1 MRLRIVGKDDE
12 RMPLLLTLPDPDPNL
27 ARSVET
33 NPAHLRDWLIGLPT
47 GNVMEA
53 GRMLLDALA
62 TLNRVKLEPEDR
74 AKLLEEY
81 QNSLEMLTGAFEAA
95 YSSPGLPMKDS
106 ARQAAQ
112 LALNLWLEMGLG
124 WKQALMDKV
133 EKKFSFFTS
142 TKMVPVL
149 MQSVLYCFWRTYL
162 VCIRLFQTL
171 PTGMWAEIHQ
181 LFRHAVENKFLEE
194 RKSDNPKEKASRS
207 IATIYKQILLLALV
221 DPQRFSGTELDKI
234 IEIIE
239 GYAVYAHFQPVSKLN
254 STAGFFLIELEQD
267 RAPQFVGN
275 RSLDHLPSQCL
286 LFDTIELAKKLH
298 KAESSVELKVPLA
311 HDRQKVQMWLELLR
325 RVIRQWSISPQRL
338 YQRIPAQAS
347 VEVVLGLSFSVLQLN
362 GGVPLQASGRTK
374 ADNAVSPTLPAEA
387 QPIPWQVINE
397 SPGGYA
403 ILARDLPSEQA
414 KPGEIVA
421 IRAASDAGWM
431 VASIRWLQQRHDGAT
446 EMGLQVMSAK
456 AQPVLVRALG
466 NGDSAYH
473 HALLLPSIAALKQAQ
488 RVVAIKGCY
497 TPLREF
503 SVIHSTGEETKL
515 RSAKL
520 VEQQM
525 GYDLFEYTT

>member
-1 MRLRIVGKDDE
+1 
-12 RMPLLLTLPDPDPNL
+12 MPLQLTLPEPDPNL

-33 NPAHLRDWLIGLPT
+33 NPLHLREWLIGLPT

-53 GRMLLDALA
+53 GRLLLDALA
-62 TLNRVKLEPEDR
+62 TLNRVKLEAEDR
-74 AKLLEEY
+74 AKLLDEY
-81 QNSLEMLTGAFEAA
+81 QNSLEMLTGAFETA
-95 YSSPGLPMKDS
+95 YASPGLPMKDS

-142 TKMVPVL
+142 TKMIPIL
-149 MQSVLYCFWRTYL
+149 MQSVLYCFWRTFQ
-162 VCIRLFQTL
+162 VCTRLFQPL
-171 PTGMWAEIHQ
+171 PMGVWGEIHQ
-181 LFRHAVENKFLEE
+181 VFRYAVENKYLDE

-207 IATIYKQILLLALV
+207 IATIYKQILLLALA
-221 DPQRFSGTELDKI
+221 DPQRFSGPELDKI

-239 GYAVYAHFQPVSKLN
+239 GYALYAHFQPVSKLN
-254 STAGFFLIELEQD
+254 SSAGFFLIELDLD
-267 RAPQFVGN
+267 RPPQFVGH
-275 RSLDHLPSQCL
+275 RSLDHLTGQCL

-298 KAESSVELKVPLA
+298 KAESNVELKVPLA

-338 YQRIPAQAS
+338 YQRIPAQSS
-347 VEVVLGLSFSVLQLN
+347 VEVVLGLPISVLHLN
-362 GGVPLQASGRTK
+362 GGMPLQPSLGAHHL
-374 ADNAVSPTLPAEA
+374 NAAFAAIDVAEM

-414 KPGEIVA
+414 RPGEIVA

-456 AQPVLVRALG
+456 AQPVLVRPLG
-466 NGDSAYH
+466 NGETQYQA
-473 HALLLPSIAALKQAQ
+473 ALLLPSIAALKQSQ
-488 RVVAIKGCY
+488 RVVAVKGCY

-503 SVIHSTGEETKL
+503 SVVHSSGDESKI

-520 VEQQM
+520 IEQQM
-525 GYDLFEYTT
+525 GYDLFEYTTD

>member
-1 MRLRIVGKDDE
+1 
-12 RMPLLLTLPDPDPNL
+12 MPLLLNLPEADPNL

-33 NPAHLRDWLIGLPT
+33 NPLHLREWLIGLPT

-53 GRMLLDALA
+53 GRLLLDALS
-62 TLNRVKLEPEDR
+62 TLNRVKMEAEDR
-74 AKLLEEY
+74 VKLLDEY
-81 QNSLEMLTGAFEAA
+81 QNSLEMLTGAFETA
-95 YSSPGLPMKDS
+95 YASPGLPMKDS

-112 LALNLWLEMGLG
+112 LALNLWLEMSLG

-142 TKMVPVL
+142 TKMVPL
-149 MQSVLYCFWRTYL
+149 LIQSVLYCFWRVYQ
-162 VCIRLFQTL
+162 VCTRLFQPL
-171 PTGMWAEIHQ
+171 PAGLWAEIHQ
-181 LFRHAVENKFLEE
+181 LFRYCVENKFLEE
-194 RKSDNPKEKASRS
+194 RKSDNPKEKSSRS
-207 IATIYKQILLLALV
+207 IATIYKQILLMALA
-221 DPQRFSGTELDKI
+221 DPQRFSGPELDKI

-239 GYAVYAHFQPVSKLN
+239 GYASYAHFQPVSKLN
-254 STAGFFLIELEQD
+254 SSAGFFLIELDLD
-267 RAPQFVGN
+267 RPPQFVGN
-275 RSLDHLPSQCL
+275 RSLDHLTGQCL

-298 KAESSVELKVPLA
+298 KAEQNVELKVPLA
-311 HDRQKVQMWLELLR
+311 NDRQKVQMWLELLR

-338 YQRIPAQAS
+338 YQRIPAEAS
-347 VEVVLGLSFSVLQLN
+347 VEVVLGLPITVLQLN
-362 GGVPLQASGRTK
+362 GGIPLAASDRS
-374 ADNAVSPTLPAEA
+374 DSSAVFAALDSLDV

-421 IRAASDAGWM
+421 IRSASDAGWM

-456 AQPVLVRALG
+456 AQPVLLRPLG
-466 NGDSAYH
+466 QGEAQFQA
-473 HALLLPSIAALKQAQ
+473 ALLLPSIAALKQSQ
-488 RVVAIKGCY
+488 RVVAVKGCY

-503 SVIHSTGEETKL
+503 SVIHNSGDESKI

-520 VEQQM
+520 IEQQM
-525 GYDLFEYTT
+525 GYDLFEYTID

>member
-1 MRLRIVGKDDE
+1 
-12 RMPLLLTLPDPDPNL
+12 MPLLLTLPEFDPNL

-33 NPAHLRDWLIGLPT
+33 NPLHLREWLIALPA

-53 GRMLLDALA
+53 GRMLLDALS
-62 TLNRVKLEPEDR
+62 TLNRIKLEAEDRVKLLD
-74 AKLLEEY
+74 EY
-81 QNSLEMLTGAFEAA
+81 QNSLEMLTGAFESA
-95 YSSPGLPMKDS
+95 YASPGLPMKDS

-112 LALNLWLEMGLG
+112 LALNLWLEMTLG

-142 TKMVPVL
+142 SKMVPLL
-149 MQSVLYCFWRTYL
+149 MQSVLYCFWRTYQ
-162 VCIRLFQTL
+162 VCKRLFQPL
-171 PTGMWAEIHQ
+171 PVGLWAEIHQ
-181 LFRHAVENKFLEE
+181 IFRYAVENKFLDE
-194 RKSDNPKEKASRS
+194 RKSENPKEKASRS
-207 IATIYKQILLLALV
+207 IATLYKQILLLALA
-221 DPQRFSGTELDKI
+221 DPQRFSGPELDKI

-239 GYAVYAHFQPVSKLN
+239 GYASYAHFQSASKLN
-254 STAGFFLIELEQD
+254 SSAGFFLIELDLD
-267 RAPQFVGN
+267 RPPQFVGN
-275 RSLDHLPSQCL
+275 RSLDHLTGQCL

-298 KAESSVELKVPLA
+298 KAESNVELKVPLA

-338 YQRIPAQAS
+338 YQRIPADAS
-347 VEVVLGLSFSVLQLN
+347 VEVVLGLPFSVLQLN
-362 GGVPLQASGRTK
+362 GGIPLRPSLGGS
-374 ADNAVSPTLPAEA
+374 DVSTSFKFLDSSEL

-456 AQPVLVRALG
+456 AIPVLVRSLG
-466 NGDSAYH
+466 NGETKYQA
-473 HALLLPSIAALKQAQ
+473 ALLLPSIVALKQSQ
-488 RVVAIKGCY
+488 RVVAAKGCY
-497 TPLREF
+497 TPMREF
-503 SVIHSTGEETKL
+503 SVIDSHGEETKL

-525 GYDLFEYTT
+525 GYDLFEYTTD

>member
-1 MRLRIVGKDDE
+1 
-12 RMPLLLTLPDPDPNL
+12 MPLQLTLPDPDPNL

-33 NPAHLRDWLIGLPT
+33 NPLHLRQWLIGLPT

-53 GRMLLDALA
+53 GRLLLDALS
-62 TLNRVKLEPEDR
+62 TLNRVKMEAEDR
-74 AKLLEEY
+74 AKLLDEY
-81 QNSLEMLTGAFEAA
+81 QNSLEMLTGAFETA
-95 YSSPGLPMKDS
+95 YASPGLPMKDS

-112 LALNLWLEMGLG
+112 LALNLWLQMSLG

-142 TKMVPVL
+142 TKMIPTL
-149 MQSVLYCFWRTYL
+149 MQSVLYCFWRVFQ
-162 VCIRLFQTL
+162 VCTRLFQPL
-171 PTGMWAEIHQ
+171 PPGLWAEIHHV
-181 LFRHAVENKFLEE
+181 FRYAVENKFLDE

-207 IATIYKQILLLALV
+207 IATIYKQILLLALA
-221 DPQRFSGTELDKI
+221 DPQRFSGPELDKI

-239 GYAVYAHFQPVSKLN
+239 GYASYAHFQPVSKLN
-254 STAGFFLIELEQD
+254 SSAGFFLIELELD
-267 RAPQFVGN
+267 RPPQFVGN
-275 RSLDHLPSQCL
+275 RSLDHLTGQCL

-298 KAESSVELKVPLA
+298 KAESTVELKVPLA
-311 HDRQKVQMWLELLR
+311 NDRQKVQMWLELLR

-338 YQRIPAQAS
+338 YQRIPAHAS
-347 VEVVLGLSFSVLQLN
+347 VEVVLGLPLSALQLN
-362 GGVPLQASGRTK
+362 GGTPLHAAGH
-374 ADNAVSPTLPAEA
+374 AVSASINSADA

-414 KPGEIVA
+414 RPGEIVA

-456 AQPVLVRALG
+456 AQPVLVRPLG
-466 NGDSAYH
+466 NGDTQYQT
-473 HALLLPSIAALKQAQ
+473 ALLLPSIVALKQSQ
-488 RVVAIKGCY
+488 RVVAMKGCY

-503 SVIHSTGEETKL
+503 SVIHGSGDESKI

-520 VEQQM
+520 IEQQM
-525 GYDLFEYTT
+525 GYDLFEYTVD